1 MQVHD
6 VVHITTRDRVLRAW
20 QNTMELIRDFQL
32 YAKEISDPT
41 ISDLFSRFAEDEGH
55 HAAAF
60 HDVLKELEGEKG
72 Q

>member
-1 MQVHD
+1 MQVHEPI
-6 VVHITTRDRVLRAW
+6 HITTRDRVLRAW

-32 YAKEISDPT
+32 YAKEVEEPALSN
-41 ISDLFSRFAEDEGH
+41 LFSRFAEEEGQ

-60 HDVLKELEGEKG
+60 HDWLMENA